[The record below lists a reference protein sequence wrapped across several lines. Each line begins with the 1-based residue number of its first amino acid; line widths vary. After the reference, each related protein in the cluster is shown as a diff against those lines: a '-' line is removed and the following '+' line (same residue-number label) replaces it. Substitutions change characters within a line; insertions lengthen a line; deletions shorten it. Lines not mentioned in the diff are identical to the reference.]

1 LFEAVYVRRTLI
13 FVIITVAAVSS
24 SQAQL
29 RGRDRNAGSMVS
41 APAKTGPFV
50 LGERLSYDVS
60 WSSFMVAGELT
71 IETKSRGPFQGID
84 AYHVTAQAESV
95 GPVKAFVS
103 KVNDL
108 YDSFVDARTY
118 RPVHAEKHSQ
128 HGKKREQTSI
138 TLDSERRTARLTD
151 GRSIEIP
158 PETYDLASLLFAVRQ
173 IDLNPGKNT
182 TFSLLED
189 DRLYTVRVEP
199 EARDKAYTHLGTYDT
214 YRLAIKLVE
223 GREIKDPYKLRLYL
237 TNDSRR
243 LPVLLTAEPSWGQ
256 IRVELTS
263 TN

>member
-1 LFEAVYVRRTLI
+1 MLGAGFSLVSALLGKHPEEKFLHLSILLEYATIRGSHVRRSLI
-13 FVIITVAAVSS
+13 FVIIAIAAVSG
-24 SQAQL
+24 SQTQL
-29 RGRDRNAGSMVS
+29 RGRDRNAGSVVS
-41 APAKTGPFV
+41 APVKTGPFV

-60 WSSFMVAGELT
+60 WSSFVVAGELT

-138 TLDSERRTARLTD
+138 TLDSERHTARLTD

-158 PETYDLASLLFAVRQ
+158 PDTYDLASLLFAVRQ
-173 IDLNPGKNT
+173 IDLIPGRIRS
-182 TFSLLED
+182 FSLLED

-214 YRLAIKLVE
+214 
-223 GREIKDPYKLRLYL
+223 
-237 TNDSRR
+237 
-243 LPVLLTAEPSWGQ
+243 
-256 IRVELTS
+256 
-263 TN
+263 